1 MPAPDPDRADP
12 AASSAADARRFGFVA
27 IIGAPNAG
35 KSTLVNTLVGTK
47 VTIVSHKVQTTRMP
61 IRGIVIDGLSQIVLV
76 DTPGIFRPRR
86 RLDRAMV
93 SAAWSG
99 AREADAVVLLV
110 DASRPPS
117 DPKDAIMAEL
127 SSVRVPRILA
137 LNKIDK
143 VRKETLLD
151 LAQRLNSALAF
162 DATFMVSASTGSGV
176 QALRHHLASVVP
188 MGNWHFPDDD
198 ITDLPLRM
206 LAAEITRERLYE
218 RLHEE
223 LPYAATVETTAW
235 RDMGAK
241 GVRIEQIIYVER
253 DSQRSIVL
261 GKDGRT
267 IKQLS
272 MGSRTQLSEIVGKPV
287 HLFLH
292 VKVMEG
298 WENDPARYREMGL
311 EFPGD

>member
-1 MPAPDPDRADP
+1 MTRT
-12 AASSAADARRFGFVA
+12 RFGFVA

-35 KSTLVNTLVGTK
+35 KSTLVNTLVGAK

-61 IRGIVIDGLSQIVLV
+61 IRGIVMEGDSQIVLV

-93 SAAWSG
+93 GAAWSG
-99 AREADAVVLLV
+99 AKDADAVVLLV
-110 DASRPPS
+110 DAARTDDTSADIARGLG
-117 DPKDAIMAEL
+117 D
-127 SSVRVPRILA
+127 VRVPRILA

-143 VRKETLLD
+143 VKKEALLER
-151 LAQRLNSALAF
+151 AAALNAALAF
-162 DATFMVSASTGSGV
+162 DATFMISALDGGGV
-176 QALRHHLASVVP
+176 DALKRHLATTVP
-188 MGNWHFPDDD
+188 EGQWHFPADDL
-198 ITDLPLRM
+198 TDLPLHM
-206 LAAEITRERLYE
+206 LAAEITREGIYA

-235 RDMGAK
+235 QDMGGK
-241 GVRIEQIIYVER
+241 GVRIEQTIFVER

-261 GKDGRT
+261 GKGGRT
-267 IKQLS
+267 IKQIS
-272 MGSRTQLSEIVGKPV
+272 IAAREQMAAIVERPV

-311 EFPGD
+311 DFPQD